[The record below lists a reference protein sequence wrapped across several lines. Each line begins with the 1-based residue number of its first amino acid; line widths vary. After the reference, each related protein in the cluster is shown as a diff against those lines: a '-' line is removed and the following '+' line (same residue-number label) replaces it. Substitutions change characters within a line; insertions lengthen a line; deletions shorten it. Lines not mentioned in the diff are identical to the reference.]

1 MVKQKLPERTV
12 RSQRTAPNN
21 PQLFS
26 QNFAFELWTQIPN
39 DLKRMVKKVGI
50 KINSLIPSIYLQRLR
65 DRFIKTHH
73 THEIQKS
80 SYY

>member
-1 MVKQKLPERTV
+1 MAKLKLPERTV

-21 PQLFS
+21 PQLSS

-50 KINSLIPSIYLQRLR
+50 KMHSLIPSINLLFLRERL
-65 DRFIKTHH
+65 IKTHH
-73 THEIQKS
+73 AHEIQKS
-80 SYY
+80 SYH